1 MKRRQFLT
9 TTAGLA
15 ASAGLGLGGLSGAPA
30 RAQTAGAL
38 PVTDL
43 FLATDHPLQ
52 EAWASWKAL
61 CLTPEGRVV
70 DGFQDN
76 VSHSEGQGYGLVLA
90 AVFGDR
96 ATADLIMTWTAENLA
111 VRPDSLLA
119 WRWNPA
125 SEPPVSD
132 RNNASDGDLF
142 YAWGLVLCAE
152 RDRRPE
158 LLEAATRIA
167 ADLIRRCSVA
177 HPDGSAR
184 RLMLPGAAGF
194 REEGVVVVNPSYY
207 MPRAMADLARAT
219 GQTALDSLAADGQAL
234 ISALSARGPVP
245 DWVQISAAGTA
256 PPPAQFS
263 KNAGYEAVRVALFQ
277 IWSGLA
283 DGPAVRSWAAAAEA
297 AGPAGGAVTVWSLP
311 DGAVLERSTHEGYA
325 AVAALAGCASS
336 GGFGAQM
343 PAFTADQ
350 PYYPATLHL
359 MALVAQATTYPRCVP
374 I

>member
-1 MKRRQFLT
+1 MKRRHFLT
-9 TTAGLA
+9 STATFAALSAAGLRP
-15 ASAGLGLGGLSGAPA
+15 GL
-30 RAQTAGAL
+30 AQSPGAL
-38 PVTDL
+38 PMSDL
-43 FLATDHPLQ
+43 FLAADHPLQ
-52 EAWASWKAL
+52 EAWATWKTL

-76 VSHSEGQGYGLVLA
+76 VSHSEGQGYGLVMA
-90 AVFGDR
+90 AIFGDR
-96 ATADLIMTWTAENLA
+96 ATADRIIGWTAENLA

-125 SEPPVSD
+125 STPPVSD

-142 YAWGLVLCAE
+142 YAWGLVLCAQ
-152 RDRRPE
+152 RDNRPD

-167 ADLIRRCSVA
+167 ADLLRRCTVP

-194 REEGVVVVNPSYY
+194 REAGVVVVNPSYY
-207 MPRAMADLARAT
+207 MPRAMTDLARAT

-234 ISALSARGPVP
+234 IATLTAQGPVP

-283 DGPAVRSWAAAAEA
+283 EGPAVRAWAAASEA

-311 DGAVLERSTHEGYA
+311 DGAVLERSSHEGYA
-325 AVAALAGCASS
+325 AVAALARCTAS

-343 PAFTADQ
+343 PAFTGDQ